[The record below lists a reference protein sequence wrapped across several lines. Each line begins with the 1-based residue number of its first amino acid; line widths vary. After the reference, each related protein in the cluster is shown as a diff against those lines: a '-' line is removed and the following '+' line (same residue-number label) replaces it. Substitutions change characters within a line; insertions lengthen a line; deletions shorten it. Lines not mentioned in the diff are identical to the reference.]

1 VSFLECFTEL
11 ERCMDCPL
19 KYIRQTGRTFKTRY
33 KEHIQAIRSK
43 NSNSGYSNHMLN
55 TEHTYGSI
63 ADTMK
68 VLKTEKKG
76 KHLNTLEKY
85 HIYKT
90 SKEGLQMNDT
100 YIDTHNPIFEVIQEI
115 NDR

>member
-1 VSFLECFTEL
+1 MLLRNNNGS
-11 ERCMDCPL
+11 
-19 KYIRQTGRTFKTRY
+19 
-33 KEHIQAIRSK
+33 
-43 NSNSGYSNHMLN
+43 SGYSNHMLN
-55 TEHTYGSI
+55 TGHTYGST

-76 KHLNTLEKY
+76 KHLKALEKY

-90 SKEGLQMNDT
+90 SKDELQMSDT

-115 NDR
+115 NNR

>member
-1 VSFLECFTEL
+1 
-11 ERCMDCPL
+11 
-19 KYIRQTGRTFKTRY
+19 
-33 KEHIQAIRSK
+33 
-43 NSNSGYSNHMLN
+43 MLN
-55 TEHTYGSI
+55 TGHAYGSMTN
-63 ADTMK
+63 TMK

-100 YIDTHNPIFEVIQEI
+100 YINIHNPIFEVIQEI

>member
-1 VSFLECFTEL
+1 
-11 ERCMDCPL
+11 
-19 KYIRQTGRTFKTRY
+19 
-33 KEHIQAIRSK
+33 
-43 NSNSGYSNHMLN
+43 MLN
-55 TEHTYGSI
+55 TGHTYGSI

-76 KHLNTLEKY
+76 RHLNTLEKY

-100 YIDTHNPIFEVIQEI
+100 YIDKNTLQKEGPVQLSEALKMDMQLSQLKKEDTVTTTYVRICDVRKWGEG
-115 NDR
+115 

>member
-1 VSFLECFTEL
+1 
-11 ERCMDCPL
+11 MDCPL
-19 KYIRQTGRTFKTRY
+19 IYIGQTGRTFKTRY
-33 KEHIQAIRSK
+33 KEHIQAIKS
-43 NSNSGYSNHMLN
+43 NNDNSGYSNHMLN
-55 TEHTYGSI
+55 TGHTYGNI

-100 YIDTHNPIFEVIQEI
+100 YIDTHNTIFKVIQEI
-115 NDR
+115 NNR

>member
-1 VSFLECFTEL
+1 MFRPIWPSSGVEVLL
-11 ERCMDCPL
+11 L
-19 KYIRQTGRTFKTRY
+19 LGKLLLWLLL
-33 KEHIQAIRSK
+33 
-43 NSNSGYSNHMLN
+43 SGYSNHMLN
-55 TEHTYGSI
+55 MGHTYGSM

-100 YIDTHNPIFEVIQEI
+100 YIETHNSIFEVIQEI